1 MPSLAVQVNEQDWG
15 WTHTP
20 GRQKTNSFPDMPVGT
35 ISTSLLP
42 SHWETMASR
51 THPLT
56 PHPQLCIMVQNASLS
71 LPGPLIAQTI
81 NVTPIPGK
89 RFRDGEEHLQL

>member
-1 MPSLAVQVNEQDWG
+1 
-15 WTHTP
+15 
-20 GRQKTNSFPDMPVGT
+20 
-35 ISTSLLP
+35 
-42 SHWETMASR
+42 MASH

-56 PHPQLCIMVQNASLS
+56 PHPQLCIMVQNASLT

-89 RFRDGEEHLQL
+89 RFRDGEEYLQL